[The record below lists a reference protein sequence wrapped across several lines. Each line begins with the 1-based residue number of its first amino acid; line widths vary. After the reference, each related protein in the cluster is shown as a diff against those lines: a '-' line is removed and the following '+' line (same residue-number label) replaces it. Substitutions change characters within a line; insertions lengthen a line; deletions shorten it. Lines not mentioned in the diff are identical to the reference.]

1 MIVKDLGNHV
11 QLVEK
16 ENGSLF
22 FNKIFVSRLS
32 IKELE
37 KYHENFM
44 NYVENTLD
52 PNMIKAEGLYDF
64 EEIINYTPICNAQ
77 LLFNDND
84 DVKYPMFILSMP
96 LDGVKDDLKL
106 RMLQYIKINIKD
118 TKVLQDYK
126 LEVIYKYFEQ
136 FMGEKLEDFK

>member
-52 PNMIKAEGLYDF
+52 PNIIKAEGLYDF

>member
-44 NYVENTLD
+44 NYIENTLD
-52 PNMIKAEGLYDF
+52 PNIIKAEGLYDF

-77 LLFNDND
+77 LLFNEND

-106 RMLQYIKINIKD
+106 RMLQYIKINIKN

>member
-84 DVKYPMFILSMP
+84 VVKYPMFILSMP

>member
-16 ENGSLF
+16 KNGSLF

-52 PNMIKAEGLYDF
+52 PNIIKAEGLYDF

-126 LEVIYKYFEQ
+126 FEVIYKYFEQ

>member
-44 NYVENTLD
+44 NYIENTLD
-52 PNMIKAEGLYDF
+52 PNIIKAEGLYDF
-64 EEIINYTPICNAQ
+64 EEIINYMPICNAQ
-77 LLFNDND
+77 LLFNEND

>member
-52 PNMIKAEGLYDF
+52 PNIIKAEGLYDF
-64 EEIINYTPICNAQ
+64 EEIINYMPICNAQ
-77 LLFNDND
+77 LLFNKHD

>member
-44 NYVENTLD
+44 NYIENTLD
-52 PNMIKAEGLYDF
+52 PNIIKAEGLYDF

-77 LLFNDND
+77 LLFNEND

-106 RMLQYIKINIKD
+106 HMLQYIKINIKD

>member
-64 EEIINYTPICNAQ
+64 EEIINYKPICNAQ

>member
-44 NYVENTLD
+44 NYIENTLD
-52 PNMIKAEGLYDF
+52 PNIIKAEGLYDF

-77 LLFNDND
+77 LLFNEND

>member
-118 TKVLQDYK
+118 TKVLQGYK

-136 FMGEKLEDFK
+136 FMSEKLEDFK

>member
-1 MIVKDLGNHV
+1 MIVKDLGNHI

>member
-52 PNMIKAEGLYDF
+52 PNMIKDEGLYDF

>member
-44 NYVENTLD
+44 NYIDNTLD